1 MSVGHIQ
8 RMQQLRADGIT
19 RHGKNPKLQV
29 PQRMATDCQVQE
41 GGYIRVS
48 HGS

>member
-1 MSVGHIQ
+1 
-8 RMQQLRADGIT
+8 MQQLRADGIL

-29 PQRMATDCQVQE
+29 PQRMAADCQVEE

-48 HGS
+48 PQLTPRSN